1 MSYYKL
7 CVGHRCLVFHLA
19 CTDAILE
26 ALRRFLADYRVT
38 FVGSG
43 STHNGRM
50 LWEHYGLDM
59 ACGLESTLPPS
70 WGTPPSVEQM
80 AAGSS
85 RTHCK
90 PRDRR
95 SVARPPVTPLS
106 LRRPRRPASNTSYC
120 KLCVGHRCLVFHL
133 ACADAI
139 PEALRR
145 FLADPRVT
153 FVGSGSAHDG
163 RMLWEHYGLDMACG
177 LESTPPPSWGTPP
190 SVEQMAAGSS
200 GTHCKP
206 RDVSARAMHSHKT
219 IGMTMG
225 LIRTMNRSSK
235 SSTCF
240 D

>member
-1 MSYYKL
+1 
-7 CVGHRCLVFHLA
+7 LVRIVWIIQRLQRTLLA
-19 CTDAILE
+19 GLSPPA
-26 ALRRFLADYRVT
+26 RPHHGGQRSSFR
-38 FVGSG
+38 
-43 STHNGRM
+43 STV
-50 LWEHYGLDM
+50 
-59 ACGLESTLPPS
+59 PPI
-70 WGTPPSVEQM
+70 
-80 AAGSS
+80 S
-85 RTHCK
+85 RTK
-90 PRDRR
+90 SPKQLKNQTRDSHAYAALLLLLPIARR
-95 SVARPPVTPLS
+95 SVALPSVTPLP

-133 ACADAI
+133 AYADAI

-163 RMLWEHYGLDMACG
+163 RMLWEHYDLDMACG
-177 LESTPPPSWGTPP
+177 LESTPLPSWGTPP

-235 SSTCF
+235 SSTYF
-240 D
+240 DRKFLPKFILQQCR